1 MLIGTAWMGDD
12 AFITLRVVDNFVNGN
27 GLRFNVLERVQAFTH
42 PLWMFFLTPFY
53 ALTREPFLTV
63 MLLSVAVSLSAL
75 WVLAARIASRLEWG
89 ALLILAY
96 MASTAL
102 CDFSTSGLETPLT
115 FLLIAL
121 FVWQSGKGSLIGAPI
136 IAGLLFFNRL
146 DLIVLLAPALF
157 YLFLQA
163 KGKRRLHV
171 IGASLAPAAGWM
183 LFSLVYYGAPFPN
196 TAYAKL
202 GTGLDTGVLI
212 VRGLQYTQDFILAD
226 PLLALLIVAAVF
238 LALRSKQWL
247 AKSLGI
253 GMILYFAYILKIGG
267 DFMSGRFFAPM
278 GFLALCILAR
288 EPLPPLLAKWWKP
301 IGFAGVTALAALLGL
316 RMTEGPLSS
325 LAIPADGIIEERLF
339 YYAGTGL
346 LPVLKSRIETGDVPL
361 TQWVQRGRELREIAA
376 RQNAPIVVASGTI
389 GMRGYF
395 GGPQVH
401 LIDELALTDA
411 FLARLPA
418 IPHSRVG
425 HYQRQLPAGYAE
437 TSVTVHPVTG
447 DAPLQ
452 PLLDDVTLATRAPL
466 TAQGRWDA
474 IWRLLSGHYRWVYD
488 KRTN

>member
-1 MLIGTAWMGDD
+1 MLLGTAWMGDD

-42 PLWMFFLTPFY
+42 PLWMFCLTPFY
-53 ALTREPFLTV
+53 AVTREPFFTA
-63 MLLSVAVSLSAL
+63 MLLSVVVSLSAL
-75 WVLAARIASRLEWG
+75 WVLATRIASSLELG
-89 ALLILAY
+89 ALLILACL
-96 MASTAL
+96 ASTAL

-121 FVWQSGKGSLIGAPI
+121 FVWQSGKGSIIGAPI
-136 IAGLLFFNRL
+136 IAGLLFLNRL
-146 DLIVLLAPALF
+146 DLIVLFAPALAHF
-157 YLFLQA
+157 FLQA

-171 IGASLAPAAGWM
+171 IGASLAPAASWM
-183 LFSLVYYGAPFPN
+183 LFSLAYYGAPFPN

-212 VRGLQYTQDFILAD
+212 MRGLQYTQDFILAD

-247 AKSLGI
+247 VKSLGL
-253 GMILYFAYILKIGG
+253 GMILYLAYILKIGG
-267 DFMSGRFFAPM
+267 DFMSGRFFAPP
-278 GFLALCILAR
+278 GFLALCLLAR
-288 EPLPPLLAKWWKP
+288 EPMPPLFAKWWRK
-301 IGFAGVTALAALLGL
+301 IGFAGIAALAVLLGL
-316 RMTEGPLSS
+316 RMTEEPLSS

-339 YYAGTGL
+339 YYSGTGL
-346 LPVLKSRIETGDVPL
+346 VPVLKSRIETGDVPL
-361 TQWVQRGRELREIAA
+361 TQWVQRGRELRDIAA
-376 RQNAPIVVASGTI
+376 RQGAPIVVASGTI

-418 IPHSRVG
+418 IPNSRVG
-425 HYQRQLPAGYAE
+425 HYRRLLPEGYAE
-437 TSVTVHPVTG
+437 SSITNRPATSV
-447 DAPLQ
+447 APLQ
-452 PLLDDVTLATRAPL
+452 PLLDDVTLVTRAPL
-466 TAQGRWDA
+466 FAEGRWDA

-488 KRTN
+488 KRVN